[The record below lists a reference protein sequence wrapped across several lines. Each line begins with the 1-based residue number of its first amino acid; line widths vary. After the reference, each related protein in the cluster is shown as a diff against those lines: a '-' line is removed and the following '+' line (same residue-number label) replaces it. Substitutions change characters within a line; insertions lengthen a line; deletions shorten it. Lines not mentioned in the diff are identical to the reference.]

1 VEAVREFG
9 ADLLVVSAGL
19 DTFIGDQVGGFCL
32 ETQSYGRIG
41 ASLAK
46 LQLPTLLVQEGGYSL
61 AGLGACIEALLQPFI
76 DRRGGSLRADSVIHV
91 AIASGSSRAAS
102 ERTAGVQA
110 AGKQSRQQP
119 QTREPSRRR
128 YV

>member
-76 DRRGGSLRADSVIHV
+76 DRRGSLRADSFG
-91 AIASGSSRAAS
+91 ASGYSAAS

-110 AGKQSRQQP
+110 AGKQSRQHRQEQP